1 MKKNRGFTLIELLVV
16 IAIIA
21 LLIGILL
28 PALGK
33 ARQSARQLKDSSQ
46 IRGIHQ
52 SMVQWAL
59 QNKERFPLPSEIDR
73 DGNTIDVGQADDP
86 KEGRQ
91 LDSTR
96 NIFSLL
102 IFNGSVP
109 VEMMI
114 SPAEQG
120 PIIEYENYQVSE
132 PQGALDTGG
141 DPEKALWDPAY
152 RATPLDEAIGS
163 NQSQDDEGS
172 FSYAHTP
179 PFGRRKNEVWR
190 DTYSASQAVLG
201 NRGPTYELEGS
212 PEDGTWELIDDG
224 GNNNNN
230 YTTPLGTSSNTLL
243 IHGSRLKWEGNI
255 AYQDN
260 RVIFETQPDPDDLPF
275 QFTQL
280 RPQDRSQPDNVHMDE
295 DDKDRSVT
303 ENDDGNRV
311 VSNTTNNR
319 NAFLRSYSDDISLGG
334 NNNVTIEVF
343 HD

>member
-1 MKKNRGFTLIELLVV
+1 MKRNRGFTLIELLVV

-59 QNKERFPLPSEIDR
+59 QNKERFPTPSEIDKLGHTLALPG
-73 DGNTIDVGQADDP
+73 DA
-86 KEGRQ
+86 KE

-96 NIFSLL
+96 NIFSLM
-102 IFNGSVP
+102 IFNGAVP

-120 PIIEYENYQVSE
+120 PIIEYEGYQVSE
-132 PQGALDTGG
+132 PQGAV

-152 RATPLDEAIGS
+152 RASPNDTPINGQNDA
-163 NQSQDDEGS
+163 EGS

-179 PFGRRKNEVWR
+179 PFGRRKNETWR

-201 NRGPTYELEGS
+201 NRGPTYILDQEAWS
-212 PEDGTWELIDDG
+212 LIDDG
-224 GNNNNN
+224 GNTGD
-230 YTTPLGTSSNTLL
+230 YTSVKGTNSNTLL

-275 QFTQL
+275 QFTEL
-280 RPQDRSQPDNVHMDE
+280 NPEDRSQPDNIHMDE
-295 DDKDRSVT
+295 DDQDRTVT
-303 ENDDGNRV
+303 NEDGSRI
-311 VSNTTNNR
+311 VSTNTNNR
-319 NAFLRSYSDDISLGG
+319 NAFLRPYSDDISA
-334 NNNVTIEVF
+334 
-343 HD
+343 

>member
-1 MKKNRGFTLIELLVV
+1 MKRNRGFTLIELLVV

-73 DGNTIDVGQADDP
+73 DGNTIDVGQRDDP
-86 KEGRQ
+86 KQGRE

-96 NIFSLL
+96 NIMSLL
-102 IFNGSVP
+102 IFNGAVP
-109 VEMMI
+109 VEMMV

-132 PQGALDTGG
+132 PQAVLETNG
-141 DPEKALWDPAY
+141 DPEKALWDPGF
-152 RATPLDEAIGS
+152 RATPRDNPYLQQRDG
-163 NQSQDDEGS
+163 DEGS
-172 FSYAHTP
+172 VSYAHTP
-179 PFGRRKNEVWR
+179 PFGRRKNETWR
-190 DTYSASQAVLG
+190 DTFSASQAVLG
-201 NRGPTYELEGS
+201 NRGPSYMLDGGA
-212 PEDGTWELIDDG
+212 EDGTWELIDEDG
-224 GNNNNN
+224 D
-230 YTTPLGTSSNTLL
+230 LGDYSQPAGTNSNTLL

-275 QFTQL
+275 QFTAL
-280 RPQDRSQPDNVHMDE
+280 NPEDRSQPDNLMMDE
-295 DDKDRSVT
+295 DDQDRTVVNTDSDKVVNGT
-303 ENDDGNRV
+303 E
-311 VSNTTNNR
+311 TNNR
-319 NAFLRSYSDDISLGG
+319 NAFLRSYSDNISLS
-334 NNNVTIEVF
+334 NQDVTLEIF